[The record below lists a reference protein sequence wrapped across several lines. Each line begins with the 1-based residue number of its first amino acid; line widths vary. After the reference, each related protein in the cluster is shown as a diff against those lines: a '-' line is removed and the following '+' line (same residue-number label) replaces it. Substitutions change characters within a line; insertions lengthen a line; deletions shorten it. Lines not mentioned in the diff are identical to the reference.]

1 MCAYMYIDCGMFYHM
16 YIGICLCVHICILIA
31 GCFTICICEIS
42 LFLFSQ
48 DKVLPSHCAQKDSSK
63 SLGPITV
70 HKHTALKNLGFN
82 YQAQCTH
89 LSDIC
94 EVVVPLVA
102 GARGARPCAT
112 TRRCGS
118 NRRCAIGRSSS
129 RLPARSG
136 PLCPCPSFRAPAQ
149 VPFSELVVHQFYQR
163 RKAAEQLELWP
174 LYGWP
179 DLGEVL
185 LVQQVLLVAEVAE
198 QPEEMDCKAEQ
209 AAKLD

>member
-16 YIGICLCVHICILIA
+16 YMRDQSVPFFPRQSTAFTLCTKRQ
-31 GCFTICICEIS
+31 FNKS
-42 LFLFSQ
+42 R
-48 DKVLPSHCAQKDSSK
+48 DDHCAQKHSS
-63 SLGPITV
+63 
-70 HKHTALKNLGFN
+70 KNLGFN

-112 TRRCGS
+112 GPCTTRRCASGRYGS
-118 NRRCAIGRSSS
+118 NRRCAIGRSSACRVPSS
-129 RLPARSG
+129 RVPGL
-136 PLCPCPSFRAPAQ
+136 

-185 LVQQVLLVAEVAE
+185 LVQQSCFAAEVE
-198 QPEEMDCKAEQ
+198 EQ
-209 AAKLD
+209 AAE